1 MLAAL
6 SGVERAQRTQKL
18 QPLGTIERGGA
29 QYNLALGQKRA
40 TAVRKSLAVPGATD
54 SQVEAVS
61 LGESRPAATET
72 DDAAWAKD
80 RRSAIVH

>member
-40 TAVRKSLAVPGATD
+40 TAVRK
-54 SQVEAVS
+54 
-61 LGESRPAATET
+61 
-72 DDAAWAKD
+72 
-80 RRSAIVH
+80 